1 MARHVSASGCAVRT
15 EGACVGEGVEGFVFT
30 GGVVSE
36 CLEGREWR

>member
-30 GGVVSE
+30 AGVVSGYSE
-36 CLEGREWR
+36 RER